1 MNYYIPNYRFFRLS
15 LQRNYDNYLLIQKR
29 ESYD

>member
-1 MNYYIPNYRFFRLS
+1 MNCFVLNYRFLLLT